1 MPRLPRPGQDDG
13 VWGDILNDFLAVSH
27 MDDGT
32 VRVEALPELTVAD
45 GSITPVKLSQ
55 AYVPVTQK
63 GQTGGVAT
71 LDGAGKIPASQIPVG
86 SIVTEATTSTA
97 GIVQLAGDLNGT
109 YDAPRVPAL
118 ATKYELPA
126 GGIPA
131 TDLSSDVQTKLNTG
145 GAIGDANATT
155 KGLVQLAGDLGGTAS
170 APTVPALANK
180 INSSA
185 LGAASGVATLDGT
198 GKLSAAQIPDMP
210 SLALDAAVVHLD
222 GPETITGIKIFT
234 SSPEV
239 PDPETNLQIA
249 NKQYVDSSL
258 ASIAKIQSFS
268 SSGPLMVEAGGHR
281 LYNDTNVAW
290 TITSVRS
297 SVGVAPTGSS
307 VVVDINVNGTT
318 VFTNQANRPTIA
330 ANASTSGKVTAID
343 VATIGVGDYLT
354 VDVDQV
360 GSATPGSDL
369 VVQVEVY

>member
-1 MPRLPRPGQDDG
+1 MSRLPRPGEDDG
-13 VWGDILNDFLAVSH
+13 VWGDILNDYLAVSH

-32 VRVEALPELTVAD
+32 IRVEALPELTVND
-45 GSITPVKLSQ
+45 GTITPAKLSE

-63 GQTGGVAT
+63 GQSGGVAT
-71 LDGAGKIPASQIPVG
+71 LDGTGKVPASQIPVG

-97 GIVQLAGDLNGT
+97 GIVQLSGDLGGT

-118 ATKYELPA
+118 ASKYEIPA

-145 GAIGDANATT
+145 GAIGDATATT

-170 APTVPALANK
+170 APTVPGLVNK
-180 INSSA
+180 VNSSA
-185 LGAASGVATLDGT
+185 LGAVNGVATLDST
-198 GKLSAAQIPDMP
+198 GKLATAQIPDMP
-210 SLALDAAVVHLD
+210 SLAVDADVVHLD

-239 PDPETNLQIA
+239 PDPETDLQIA

-281 LYNDTNVAW
+281 LYNDTNAAW

-307 VVVDINVNGTT
+307 VIVDINVNGTT

-330 ANASTSGKVTAID
+330 ASASTSGKVTAID
-343 VATIGVGDYLT
+343 VATIGIGDYLT

>member
-1 MPRLPRPGQDDG
+1 MSRLPRPGEDDG
-13 VWGDILNDFLAVSH
+13 VWGDILNDYLAVSH

-32 VRVEALPELTVAD
+32 IRVEALPELTVND
-45 GSITPVKLSQ
+45 GTITPAKLSE

-63 GQTGGVAT
+63 GQSGGVAT
-71 LDGAGKIPASQIPVG
+71 LDGTGKVPASQIPVG

-97 GIVQLAGDLNGT
+97 GIVQLSGDLGGT

-118 ATKYELPA
+118 ASKYEIPA

-145 GAIGDANATT
+145 GAIGDATATT

-170 APTVPALANK
+170 APTVPGLVNK
-180 INSSA
+180 VNSSA
-185 LGAASGVATLDGT
+185 LGAVNGVATLDST
-198 GKLSAAQIPDMP
+198 GKLATAQIPDMP
-210 SLALDAAVVHLD
+210 SKANDADVVHLD
-222 GPETITGIKIFT
+222 GPETITGIKVFT

-239 PDPETNLQIA
+239 PDPETDLQIA

-281 LYNDTNVAW
+281 LYNDTNAAW

-307 VVVDINVNGTT
+307 VIVDINVNGTT

-330 ANASTSGKVTAID
+330 ASASTSGKVTAID
-343 VATIGVGDYLT
+343 VATIGIGDYLT